1 MTVVGRYIY
10 HLNHADTASRA
21 ADGTKIIS
29 MSLYSNE
36 PRFTWGAIRNA
47 QLVAVFFPGWRLR
60 VYVPDDKTSAGDRV
74 PSRIINRLQSL
85 GAQVVRMGE
94 NQSALSP
101 QWWSFLTADDL
112 DVDYFLVRKPDARL
126 SDRDAAA
133 VTEWVKSWNVTAAV
147 HCIRDHASHLTQP
160 ITDGLWGAR
169 PRILRNLLNNTS
181 VSSLI
186 ASFVEAKQLRGL
198 TKQMLPNNFLKEIL
212 FPIVL
217 NNSMLCHD
225 MASSDVWPYSM
236 RFPVLRNNV
245 FDYVGMK
252 YDQHG
257 LIVRPEYFLEG
268 APFDQR
274 DVNQGKARQY
284 SQLKFL
290 V

>member
-1 MTVVGRYIY
+1 M
-10 HLNHADTASRA
+10 NHADTASSV
-21 ADGTKIIS
+21 ADGTKIIA

-60 VYVPDDKTSAGDRV
+60 VYVPDDSSSAGDHV
-74 PSRIINRLQSL
+74 THRIMNRLQSL
-85 GAQVVRMGE
+85 GAQVVKIGV
-94 NQSALSP
+94 NQTTLSS
-101 QWWSFLTADDL
+101 QWWNFLTADDP
-112 DVDYFLVRKPDARL
+112 DVECFLVRKPDARL

-133 VTEWVKSWNVTAAV
+133 VAEWVKARNFTPAV
-147 HCIRDHASHLTQP
+147 HCIRDHATHLAQP

-169 PRILRNLLNNTS
+169 PGILRKLLNNTS
-181 VSSLI
+181 LSSMI
-186 ASFVEAKQLRGL
+186 DRFVEAKQLKGL
-198 TKQMLPNNFLKEIL
+198 TEQISPDNFLKEIL

-225 MASSDVWPYSM
+225 MASTDTWPHSVQ
-236 RFPVLRNNV
+236 FPVLRNSV
-245 FDYVGMK
+245 FDFVGMK

-257 LIVRPEYFLEG
+257 LVVKPEYFLEG

-274 DVNQGKARQY
+274 DANQGKANQY